1 MGDEAVAGNGRWNA
15 VVEYFE
21 LVCDE
26 VSSDVVLVEPG
37 RHVVEVVKVLRR
49 YTGLSLWHSK
59 LLIRDVP
66 ATVLADVSP
75 ELADA
80 MVAALRE
87 AGAVAQARQ
96 KPA

>member
-1 MGDEAVAGNGRWNA
+1 M
-15 VVEYFE
+15 VEYFT

-37 RHVVEVVKVLRR
+37 CHVVEVVKVLRR
-49 YTGLSLWHSK
+49 YTGLSLWHCK

-75 ELADA
+75 EVAGA
-80 MVAALRE
+80 MVAVLQE
-87 AGAVAQARQ
+87 AGAVAEARHQ
-96 KPA
+96 PG